1 MPDINLTALLAQIF
15 LGLVNGSIYA
25 LLSVG
30 LTVIFGLLRIVNFV
44 HGAQFMVGAFLSYL
58 LLVHLGMGFWVSLV
72 VSPIVVGLVSAV
84 IERTMISRLYSV
96 DHMYGLL
103 FTLGLTLVV
112 EGLFRYWFGSAGR
125 AYVVPDMLSGTV
137 NLGFMFFPLY
147 RLFVVLASVILCV
160 GTWLL
165 IEKTRPGSYL
175 RAANENPQLLRTF
188 GVNVPLL
195 LTATY
200 GFGAALAAI
209 AGTLAAPIYQV
220 GPFMGANIMVV
231 VFAIVVIGGMGSV
244 KGTIAA
250 SYLLGVTE
258 TVTKIAFPQAASMAV
273 FVIMAAVLVFKPEG
287 LFGRQE

>member
-1 MPDINLTALLAQIF
+1 MMDTRLSGLVAQIF

-30 LTVIFGLLRIVNFV
+30 LTVIFGLLRFVNFV
-44 HGAQFMVGAFLSYL
+44 HGAQYMVGAFLSYL
-58 LLVHLGMGFWVSLV
+58 LLVHFDVGFWLSLAI
-72 VSPIVVGLVSAV
+72 SPLVVGLVSAI
-84 IERTMISRLYSV
+84 IERTMISRLYSI

-125 AYVVPDMLSGTV
+125 AYVVPDMLTGVV
-137 NLGFMFFPLY
+137 NLGFMYFPRY
-147 RLFVVLASVILCV
+147 RLFVVVASMVLCI

-165 IEKTRPGSYL
+165 IEKTRAGSYL
-175 RAANENPQLLRTF
+175 RAAHEGPQLLRTF
-188 GVNVPLL
+188 GVNVPML

-200 GFGAALAAI
+200 AFGAALAAV

-231 VFAIVVIGGMGSV
+231 VFAIVVIGGMGSI
-244 KGTIAA
+244 KGTIVA
-250 SYLLGVTE
+250 SYLLGVAE
-258 TVTKIAFPQAASMAV
+258 TITKIAFPQAASMAV
-273 FVIMAAVLVFKPEG
+273 FVIMAAILVFRPEG
-287 LFGRQE
+287 LFGRQA